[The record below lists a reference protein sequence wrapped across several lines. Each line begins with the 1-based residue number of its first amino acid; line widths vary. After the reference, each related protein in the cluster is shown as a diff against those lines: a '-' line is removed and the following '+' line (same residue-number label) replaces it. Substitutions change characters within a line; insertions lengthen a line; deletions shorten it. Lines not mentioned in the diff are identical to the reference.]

1 MNLVEILSTCSVC
14 TNAENWKEI
23 SISLTGLYWWKIVLS
38 NKYGIDFSREDLDA
52 NVKRMTNQL
61 WKLIPMREH
70 EEDWQKQ
77 LDTVLL
83 EIVGLNEIFI
93 GPLFLQMLSKL
104 EGLRVTET
112 NFELYR
118 KTIFECISILQ
129 ELNHVGLRD

>member
-1 MNLVEILSTCSVC
+1 M
-14 TNAENWKEI
+14 
-23 SISLTGLYWWKIVLS
+23 
-38 NKYGIDFSREDLDA
+38 NKYNIDFEYEDLNA
-52 NVKRMTNQL
+52 NIKRMTNQL

-70 EEDWQKQ
+70 NEDWQKQ
-77 LDTVLL
+77 LDTVIL
-83 EIVGLNEIFI
+83 EIAGLNEIFI

-118 KTIFECISILQ
+118 KTVFECISILQ

>member
-1 MNLVEILSTCSVC
+1 M
-14 TNAENWKEI
+14 
-23 SISLTGLYWWKIVLS
+23 
-38 NKYGIDFSREDLDA
+38 NKYDLDFSYEDIEA

-77 LDTVLL
+77 LDTVIL

-118 KTIFECISILQ
+118 KTVFECISILQ
-129 ELNHVGLRD
+129 ELSHAGLRD